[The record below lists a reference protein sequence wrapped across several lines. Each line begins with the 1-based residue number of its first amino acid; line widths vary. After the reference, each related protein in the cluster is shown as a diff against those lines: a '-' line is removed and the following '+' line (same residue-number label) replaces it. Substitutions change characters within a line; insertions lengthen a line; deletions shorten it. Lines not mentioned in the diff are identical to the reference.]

1 MTSLTQWTWVW
12 ASSGSWWWTGRPGV
26 LRSMGS
32 QRVRHEW
39 APELNWPDIYACI
52 AGRFVAIWA
61 SREAHT
67 VKWFSDVCPESLSCV
82 HQKLTHHHKSRICR
96 YSTFLKSE
104 MKKVFSILVDSDKC
118 ERCQVYCYTP
128 SLCTHVCMLSCVWL
142 FCKPMYHTLPDSSV
156 YGFSRREYW
165 SGLPCPPQGDL
176 PHPGL
181 ELLFPALPVSHYTWA
196 AIFFLLL
203 SFSFFGQNNWI
214 VLEFT
219 PEKPLFNHPH

>member
-1 MTSLTQWTWVW
+1 MASLTQWTWVW

-82 HQKLTHHHKSRICR
+82 HQKLTQHYKSRICR
-96 YSTFLKSE
+96 YSTFLKSK

-128 SLCTHVCMLSCVWL
+128 SLCTHVCMLSCVRL

-156 YGFSRREYW
+156 YGILQARILEWVAMPSSRG
-165 SGLPCPPQGDL
+165 SSPPR
-176 PHPGL
+176 PWT
-181 ELLFPALPVSHYTWA
+181 PVSCITREPLY
-196 AIFFLLL
+196 L
-203 SFSFFGQNNWI
+203 SCHIFSFALFFFFW
-214 VLEFT
+214 
-219 PEKPLFNHPH
+219 PEKLNSFRIHSREAFI